1 MKTLI
6 KERPL
11 PFSPDMVLA
20 TLRGWKTQTSR
31 TLGLE
36 RFNNPPEWP
45 VGPHGDTWEI
55 CYFLEEKPGRWLAIS
70 NDETGEFP
78 GDFDPWVKCPYGKT
92 GDRLWVRE
100 PWKVG
105 AWQWCEPYIA
115 VDYISDGYIRKE
127 WLPVS
132 YDVHTRLVRQSMQDF
147 DKSGVRSS
155 KLKYW
160 EPGEAPTR
168 VRQAMFMPRTVS
180 RILLEI
186 TDIKIKRLKRITW
199 REAEAEGIEQIFY
212 DEETSVTG
220 WKNYLDPER
229 MCCQA
234 RDSFFTLWDCIN
246 GAGASEKDPWVWM
259 IKFKVLEIKE

>member
-31 TLGLE
+31 TRGLE
-36 RFNNPPEWP
+36 RFNNPPEWT

-55 CYFLEEKPGRWLAIS
+55 CYFVEEEPGRWLAIS

-105 AWQWCEPYIA
+105 LFLPFGGVEVEYLADRSRRICLNLPPRIA
-115 VDYISDGYIRKE
+115 GHLKEQSLEDYKKAGMDPWEDRSVLR
-127 WLPVS
+127 
-132 YDVHTRLVRQSMQDF
+132 RRQ
-147 DKSGVRSS
+147 
-155 KLKYW
+155 
-160 EPGEAPTR
+160 P
-168 VRQAMFMPRTVS
+168 MFMPRAAA
-180 RILLEI
+180 RCLLEI

-229 MCCQA
+229 MCCRA

-259 IKFKVLEIKE
+259 IKFKVLEIEE